1 MLSKTHCTVTLYFDH
16 ASRLSFIK
24 RYKKLEIS
32 GMICGK
38 KQWIKT
44 CALPS
49 SLNLFIEFSL
59 YKKVNTKMICLI
71 LRILGMSGLS
81 FTTQKLHYMENSK
94 IRNNSFDCWWQV
106 QFPSITYIR
115 WLDRKFVFQIRYT
128 EYSKVPIDC

>member
-1 MLSKTHCTVTLYFDH
+1 MTFPSEWKKWEHECNRNLLSKTHCTVTLYFDH

-32 GMICGK
+32 GMLCGK

-59 YKKVNTKMICLI
+59 YKKVNTKLICLI

-81 FTTQKLHYMENSK
+81 FTTKNYITWKIQKLEIIVLIVDGK
-94 IRNNSFDCWWQV
+94 FSFLQLLR
-106 QFPSITYIR
+106 SYIC
-115 WLDRKFVFQIRYT
+115 F
-128 EYSKVPIDC
+128 SN